1 MIRGI
6 LMILP
11 FTLTMCTAPITPPAQ
26 AHMGHDFPTGEWIQK
41 VRDHEA
47 QRNRTPIDDMINNA
61 LADMEYENGSNGS
74 TKSEELLQL
83 PSDSNH

>member
-26 AHMGHDFPTGEWIQK
+26 AHMGHNFPTGEWIQQL
-41 VRDHEA
+41 RDYEA
-47 QRNRTPIDDMINNA
+47 ERNRISIDEMLNNS
-61 LADMEYENGSNGS
+61 LLELQWEENG
-74 TKSEELLQL
+74 THDTTEQKELL
-83 PSDSNH
+83 

>member
-26 AHMGHDFPTGEWIQK
+26 AHMGHDFPTGEWIQQL
-41 VRDHEA
+41 RDYEA
-47 QRNRTPIDDMINNA
+47 ERNRISIDEMLNNS
-61 LADMEYENGSNGS
+61 LLELQWEENG
-74 TKSEELLQL
+74 THDTTEQKELL
-83 PSDSNH
+83 